1 MTYEGKEV
9 LEENT
14 VKGFFNKNQC
24 WAETDVR
31 APTEKRSVHFDRR
44 NGWWGTV
51 MSETRAHPECPVNY
65 SSADPRPS
73 APPPGDLPDF
83 TKGVSSQRAGFP
95 GTEGK

>member
-31 APTEKRSVHFDRR
+31 APTHGEASTLTGEMGGGVRS
-44 NGWWGTV
+44 
-51 MSETRAHPECPVNY
+51 
-65 SSADPRPS
+65 
-73 APPPGDLPDF
+73 
-83 TKGVSSQRAGFP
+83 
-95 GTEGK
+95 